1 MFKSRLSE
9 IGWYSDKK
17 EVLEKEFKNFT
28 DNVLKKDIP
37 DIKALILPH
46 AGYFYSA
53 QTAFYALKE
62 IEGKSYKRVVIIGPS
77 HHIYMHDHVSVSN
90 HSSYLTP
97 LGEVFLDTDF
107 ISQLKKNQ
115 KFKTIESAHIHE
127 HSVQIEIP
135 LLQYIFTDIKI
146 VPIITGEL
154 SIESVKEIADA
165 LLNLIDNETL
175 ILISSDFTHYGKDFN
190 YLPFTENIKENL
202 ERLDMS
208 AFEFIKNKDPQGF
221 YQFYNKTKITI
232 CGRYPIMI
240 LLSMLN
246 TDSKI
251 ELLKYT
257 TSSELTNDFKTSV
270 SYLSISCSGRW
281 I

>member
-9 IGWYSDKK
+9 TGWYSNNK

-28 DNVLKKDIP
+28 NNVLKKDIP
-37 DIKALILPH
+37 NIKALILPH
-46 AGYFYSA
+46 AGYFYSG
-53 QTAFYALKE
+53 QTAFHALKE
-62 IEGKSYKRVVIIGPS
+62 IEGQSYKRIIIIGPS
-77 HHIYMHDHVSVSN
+77 HHLYMNNYVSVSN

-97 LGEVFLDTDF
+97 LGEIPLDTDF

-154 SIESVKEIADA
+154 SIESAKEIADV

-202 ERLDMS
+202 ERLDMN

-221 YQFYNKTKITI
+221 YQFFNQTKVTI
-232 CGRYPIMI
+232 CGRHPIMI
-240 LLSMLN
+240 FLSMLN

-270 SYLSISCSGRW
+270 SYLSIACSGRW
-281 I
+281 T